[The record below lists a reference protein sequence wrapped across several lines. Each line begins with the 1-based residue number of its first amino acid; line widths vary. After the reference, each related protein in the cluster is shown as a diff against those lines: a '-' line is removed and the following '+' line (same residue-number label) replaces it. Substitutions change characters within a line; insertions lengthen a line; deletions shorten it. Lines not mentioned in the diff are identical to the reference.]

1 MADFNTMYSDEEGD
15 TPIKNKPPVPSTLG
29 THSVADTNSH
39 YITVNGEK
47 FEVVKKTYVEK
58 IEKDLSKTQRELRT
72 AQSRVAQLLRAVTL
86 LSSDVRELRTK
97 LNARG
102 RFD

>member
-1 MADFNTMYSDEEGD
+1 MTDFNTMYSDDEGN
-15 TPIKNKPPVPSTLG
+15 TPIKNRAPVPSTLG
-29 THSVADTNSH
+29 THSVADVNSH

-47 FEVVKKTYVEK
+47 FEVVKKSYVEK

-72 AQSRVAQLLRAVTL
+72 AQSRISQLTRVLTS
-86 LSSDVRELRTK
+86 LSGDIKELRIK
-97 LNARG
+97 LNTRG